1 VQVFLLQSEWYISV
15 VIYSQQQWGTGHHFF
30 FLEREGSLTQF
41 LKPKLMIV
49 FTKHRRINAMH
60 HPVDPIDLL
69 VSGHVRL
76 LFRPVAHATSPLYPQ
91 EGRARCLGL

>member
-1 VQVFLLQSEWYISV
+1 MGNWTSL
-15 VIYSQQQWGTGHHFF
+15 F